1 MFTAQAHSFVQQAR
15 LAITLAWVAGYT
27 NVVTLIVLGTATSH
41 VSGTGSKLGEHAIEG
56 RWHLTLI
63 MLWLLATFALGA
75 LISGL
80 ATEHARRRGRE
91 SIYVLPMGVEA
102 ALLALLALALDLA
115 PTESLSITAS
125 GSWFFL
131 ASAIASMAMGL
142 QNATITHIS
151 HGVVRTTH
159 VTGVVTDIGLETAR
173 LFFDA
178 SAKDHP
184 PLVHQPTTRR
194 IALLASILG
203 SFVLGAGLGTLA
215 HEHINKAVMAPPVLF
230 LLWIIVQDVLRPI
243 AEIESSTLHDASS
256 GLDLPASLAVYHLR
270 AERGSRLPDLS
281 LWAER
286 LSPAM
291 RVVLLDLQ
299 GLGELD
305 QDAVHELGAL
315 AGLLAAQERSLVIAG
330 LKPHQ
335 FQQLLQG
342 LPKGTL
348 DPLDL
353 CPDLELGLARAFNHL
368 DEPSLS

>member
-41 VSGTGSKLGEHAIEG
+41 VSGTGSKLGEHVIEG
-56 RWHLTLI
+56 QWSLTLI
-63 MLWLLATFALGA
+63 MLWLLATFAIGA

-102 ALLALLALALDLA
+102 AFLALLALTLELA
-115 PTESLSITAS
+115 PQGSLSVATTS
-125 GSWFFL
+125 PWFFL

-159 VTGVVTDIGLETAR
+159 VTGVVTDIGLEAAR
-173 LFFDA
+173 LVFDA

-184 PLVHQPTTRR
+184 PLVQQPASKR

-203 SFVLGAGLGTLA
+203 SFVLGAALGTLA
-215 HEHINKAVMAPPVLF
+215 HEHITKAVMVPPVLF

-243 AEIESSTLHDASS
+243 AEIESSTLHNASS

-270 AERGSRLPDLS
+270 SERGSTRLPDLS

-299 GLGELD
+299 GLHELD

-315 AGLLAAQERSLVIAG
+315 AGLLATQERSLVIAG
-330 LKPHQ
+330 LHPRQ

-368 DEPSLS
+368 A